1 LKRKYQRT
9 HRMMISRSK
18 CRPVSVFLKSR
29 TPAHGISG
37 G

>member
-1 LKRKYQRT
+1 VIQVAAGTRVYL
-9 HRMMISRSK
+9 
-18 CRPVSVFLKSR
+18 VSVFLKSR